1 MYPPKFEYYRASTVQ
16 EAVSLLQEH
25 PEAQVLAG
33 GHSLIPLMKL
43 RLAAPGAVV
52 DIGRVSEMTGIEQT
66 NGTIRIGALTT
77 HHMLETSELL
87 REKCPLVAE
96 AAAEIGDRQVRNKGT
111 IGGNLVHA
119 DPGSDLPGVV
129 RALDATLRLVGPGG
143 ERSVAAADFFV
154 GLLTTAIQ
162 PGEVLTA
169 VEVPVLGDNTG
180 SAYLKFEHPASGYAI
195 CGAAAVV
202 TLADDGTCQEA
213 RLAFNGVSATPHR
226 ASEVEA
232 ELTGKALDEA
242 TVAAAMEKL
251 SIDEPMGDIH
261 ASGEYRVHLARV
273 YGQRALLRAAEQARG
288 GQ

>member
-1 MYPPKFEYYRASTVQ
+1 MYPPKFEYYRATTLQ

-25 PEAQVLAG
+25 PDARVLAG
-33 GHSLIPLMKL
+33 GHSLIPMMKL
-43 RLAAPGAVV
+43 RLASPPALV
-52 DIGRVSEMTGIEQT
+52 DIGRIPGMSGIEEAD
-66 NGTIRIGALTT
+66 GAIRIGALTT

-87 REKCPLVAE
+87 REKCLVLAE
-96 AAAEIGDRQVRNKGT
+96 AAAEVGDRQVRNKGT
-111 IGGNLVHA
+111 IGGNLAHA
-119 DPGSDLPGVV
+119 DPGSDLPGVI
-129 RALDATLRLVGPGG
+129 RALDATLKLVGPNG
-143 ERSVAAADFFV
+143 ERTVAAADFFV
-154 GLLTTAIQ
+154 DLLTTAVQ
-162 PGEVLTA
+162 PGEILT
-169 VEVPVLGDNTG
+169 EIQVPVLGGNTG

-242 TVAAAMEKL
+242 TVSAAMEKL
-251 SIDEPMGDIH
+251 DIDEPMGDIH

-273 YGQRALLRAAEQARG
+273 FGRRAILRAAERARG
-288 GQ
+288 

>member
-43 RLAAPGAVV
+43 RLATPGALV

-77 HHMLETSELL
+77 HRMLETSELL

-111 IGGNLVHA
+111 IGGNLAHA

-129 RALDATLRLVGPGG
+129 RALDATLKLVGPGG

-162 PGEVLTA
+162 PGEILTA
-169 VEVPVLGDNTG
+169 IEVPVLGDNTG

-213 RLAFNGVSATPHR
+213 RLAFNGVSTTPHR
-226 ASEVEA
+226 AGEVEA
-232 ELTGKALDEA
+232 ELVGKVLDEA

-273 YGQRALLRAAEQARG
+273 YGQRAILRAAEQARG